1 MLLQELIVPL
11 ILDTAKYEKGID
23 TASKDSTTF
32 ANKLKDFG
40 SKAITAGIAG
50 VTTAILAVGSAIA
63 TSISKTV
70 EWANELDSLQDI
82 TGITNEEAAALN
94 FVLHKSGVET
104 DTFTKGMV
112 VLEKELITVNGE
124 LDTIGQSLLE
134 YGINALDTNGKL
146 KDQSQLINEISQKY
160 NSFSTQQ
167 ERVNF
172 LTEVFGRSGAE
183 LIDFFDVLAN
193 EGGLDKATQK
203 VKDLGL
209 VIDPEKYIEFQQNL
223 KEVELAGLGLAI
235 TFVDNLMPAF
245 REINEWWQ
253 KDGITTF
260 QEITQWIGENTPK
273 AIDNTSKAFES
284 ASNTYQTRILPVLNE
299 MIELYKTLN
308 AIAERLSPSTD
319 KVAGKFTLL
328 GIVQREAVAIA
339 TIMNGAMKA
348 IERTLEAINKVL
360 MTGIA
365 LWDRYRGISSSNIS
379 VPSTSSSSGGRA
391 SGGPVIAGQSYNVA
405 EFYQPEIFTPSK
417 SGRIDR
423 ADNQPKE
430 VVARL
435 DEERLIRILTS
446 VLQQNQQEG

>member
-11 ILDTAKYEKGID
+11 ILDTTKYEKGID
-23 TASKDSTTF
+23 KASKDSTTF

-63 TSISKTV
+63 TSITKTV

-82 TGITNEEAAALN
+82 TGVTNEEATALN
-94 FVLHKSGVET
+94 FVLHKSGIET
-104 DTFTKGMV
+104 ETFTKGMV
-112 VLEKELITVNGE
+112 VLEKELITATGE
-124 LDTIGQSLLE
+124 LDTIGQALLN

-146 KDQSQLINEISQKY
+146 KDQSQLINEVSQKY
-160 NSFSTQQ
+160 NSFNTQQ

-193 EGGLDKATQK
+193 EGGLDQTTQK
-203 VKDLGL
+203 VKELGL

-223 KEVELAGLGLAI
+223 EEVRLAGLGLAI

-245 REINEWWQ
+245 RDLNDWWR
-253 KDGITTF
+253 KDGLQTF
-260 QEITQWIGENTPK
+260 QEMVKWIGENTPK
-273 AIDNTSKAFES
+273 AVNDVKEAFES
-284 ASNTYQTRILPVLNE
+284 ASTTYETRILPVLKE
-299 MIELYKTLN
+299 MNELYQTYN

-319 KVAGKFTLL
+319 KVASKFTLL

-339 TIMNGAMKA
+339 VIMNGAMKA
-348 IERTLEAINKVL
+348 IERTLEAINKIL

-365 LWDRYRGISSSNIS
+365 LWDRYRGISSNNIS
-379 VPSTSSSSGGRA
+379 VPTTSSSSGGRA

-417 SGRIDR
+417 SGRIDKL
-423 ADNQPKE
+423 DNQPKE
-430 VVARL
+430 VIARL

-446 VLQQNQQEG
+446 VLQQNLQEG